1 MPHSMTGFGRG
12 DKVQG
17 GRSATVEARS
27 VNHRHL
33 SVKWRL
39 PSRFVG
45 REVMLEER
53 VREFVTRGSVD
64 VTVRFQGAT
73 SNQSL
78 VDRELARRYAD
89 SIAQLRSEAGEG
101 DSATDWVAILSLPG
115 VVSQGDSSA
124 DETDLEILDK
134 ALEKALCELVKMRK
148 AEGARLDTELRAL
161 VASAEKHVTAITK
174 RAAKLPASYR
184 EKLLAR
190 ITELLSGNA
199 TKLDAGALERE
210 VALFADRCDVREELA
225 RLAIHFQGFRDTLAK
240 KGSIGRSLEFLV
252 QEMGREANTIGS
264 KIQDADATR
273 HVVELKTAIER
284 LREQVQNLE

>member
-1 MPHSMTGFGRG
+1 MTGFGRG

-39 PSRFVG
+39 PSRFAG

-53 VREFVTRGSVD
+53 VREYVTRGSVD

-73 SNQSL
+73 ASESL
-78 VDRELARRYAD
+78 VDLELARRYAA
-89 SIAQLRSEAGEG
+89 SIAELRRGAGE
-101 DSATDWVAILSLPG
+101 SEQATDWAAILQLPG

-134 ALEKALCELVKMRK
+134 ALEKALAELVKMRK
-148 AEGARLDTELRAL
+148 AEGARLDTELRSL
-161 VASAEKHVTAITK
+161 VTSAEKQVAAITK

-184 EKLLAR
+184 EKLMAR
-190 ITELLSGNA
+190 LTELLSGN
-199 TKLDAGALERE
+199 KSPLDAGVLERE
-210 VALFADRCDVREELA
+210 VAMFADRCDVREELA
-225 RLAIHFQGFRDTLAK
+225 RLASHFQGFRDTLSK
-240 KGSIGRSLEFLV
+240 KGSIGRSLEFQV

-264 KIQDADATR
+264 KIQDAEATR